1 MRSEQV
7 QPTEYMTKQEQRTQ
21 MLHTEKNETDDSAV
35 SVPRVAV

>member
-21 MLHTEKNETDDSAV
+21 MLHTEKNETYPSFIFL
-35 SVPRVAV
+35 